1 MLRRYLPSVV
11 KYTTGSDVEVVVADN
26 GSTDESVEM
35 LQSQFACVRVIRLD
49 HNYGFAEGY
58 NRALAML
65 DSAYCVLLNSDVEV
79 SDGWLSTLLDYMDAH
94 REIAACQPKILAW
107 KSKEASESTG
117 EAIAFE
123 HAGAAGG
130 YMDKLCYPYCR
141 GRLLGDVET
150 DQGQYDTVVP
160 VFWASGACLC
170 VRTSVYK
177 EIGGLDARFFA
188 HMEEIDLCWRMQC
201 RGYRLVCVPQSVV
214 YHLGGGAL
222 AYESPRKTYLN
233 FRNCLLMIYKNL
245 PANRMCG
252 VMAWRFVLDYA
263 AAAHLL
269 VSGQGKNA
277 WAVVRARWDFMRLRH
292 ESYFIQARRENLQ
305 KAIVPYPETIAQRSI
320 LWDYY
325 FRGLRR

>member
-35 LQSQFACVRVIRLD
+35 LQAQFACVRVIRLD

-65 DSAYCVLLNSDVEV
+65 DSEYCVLLNSDVEV

-107 KSKEASESTG
+107 KSKEASLSTG

-150 DQGQYDTVVP
+150 DQGQYDTVAP

-170 VRTSVYK
+170 VRTNVYK

-245 PANRMCG
+245 PAKKMCS